1 LRKKEVVPLGLQYT
15 GSRISRDAADEDDSD
30 DPFARG
36 FDGEDSEEEN
46 SEGQVEAEDEVEYG
60 EGVLPTEGGDEDDA
74 LEDGDER
81 MEDFDSEDEG
91 DDDGE
96 DEDEDGKGEG
106 EDQDTSDTSDD
117 DAADVTSKL
126 REMMKDEKSLNSTI
140 SQAAIADVTKGQ
152 AIKSQ
157 RKTFDTLLNTRI
169 RLQKALISTNSMA
182 TEAYSKETA
191 PEASIEAA
199 ETAALTLLNN
209 LTNLRSSLDS
219 ARTGEKRKRLEF
231 TPSST
236 STEIWSAIKV
246 DEKAALPHRKA
257 IIEKWSLKTRGAAV
271 SSSKGRLNTSVGQTL
286 TDVLTSQLQD
296 MPRLVA
302 RTQVPRSCAP
312 LQSTSNVPSKD
323 IYDDADWYGLLLKEL
338 LEQRSAD
345 LNTSGISEFVVQQP
359 WQVAREAKTRKIVDT
374 KASKGRK
381 LRYTVHEKLQ
391 NFMAPEE
398 RGEWGDRQRD
408 ELFGSLFGQRVGLGE
423 EVEEKSEGE
432 DEDIA
437 EEGLMLFRS

>member
-1 LRKKEVVPLGLQYT
+1 M
-15 GSRISRDAADEDDSD
+15 
-30 DPFARG
+30 
-36 FDGEDSEEEN
+36 
-46 SEGQVEAEDEVEYG
+46 VEYG
-60 EGVLPTEGGDEDDA
+60 DGVLSREESK
-74 LEDGDER
+74 EKDGDEE
-81 MEDFDSEDEG
+81 MEDFDSADEEEG
-91 DDDGE
+91 DEEENEDE
-96 DEDEDGKGEG
+96 DEDEDGEG
-106 EDQDTSDTSDD
+106 GDQNMSDTSDD

-152 AIKSQ
+152 AIKAQ

-169 RLQKALISTNSMA
+169 RLQKALISTNSMVLD
-182 TEAYSKETA
+182 TYSKEIA

-209 LTNLRSSLDS
+209 LTSLRSSLDS
-219 ARTGEKRKRLEF
+219 ARTGEKRKRPEF
-231 TPSST
+231 TRDSS
-236 STEIWSAIKV
+236 SSEIWSNIKG
-246 DEKAALPHRKA
+246 DEKAALPQRKA

-271 SSSKGRLNTSVGQTL
+271 TTSKGRLNTSVGQTL

-302 RTQVPRSCAP
+302 RTHVPRSCAP

-345 LNTSGISEFVVQQP
+345 LNTSGTSEFVVQQP

-423 EVEEKSEGE
+423 EIEEKSEAE
-432 DEDIA
+432 DEDVA
-437 EEGLMLFRS
+437 EESLMLFRS